1 MTVAVPAFA
10 RDNYVCDELWTR
22 FSRIVNI
29 EDIVVIPGDVNGDS
43 EVSIADVNA
52 VLAMIL
58 SGSIESPGDVNGD
71 GEVNVADVNSLVD
84 IILGQ

>member
-1 MTVAVPAFA
+1 M
-10 RDNYVCDELWTR
+10 WTR

-29 EDIVVIPGDVNGDS
+29 EDLVVIPGDVNGDR

-52 VLAMIL
+52 VLDMIL
-58 SGSIESPGDVNGD
+58 SGSVEMPGDVNCD
-71 GEVNVADVNSLVD
+71 GEVNVADVNALTD